1 MKILGKI
8 LIAAIFA
15 GAAAWQGRAQERS
28 LVPDAT
34 CAYMIRGTDT
44 LLLDIYRPEALSQTT
59 WKGKTKPAILNVT
72 GGGFG
77 GGSRDSHY
85 FIPWFQ
91 ELLEAGYPI
100 VSIDY
105 RLYMKGRR
113 AVGNE
118 LGISLKTAI
127 EMATEDLFLAT
138 KWLLEKGESYGI
150 DARNLVLVGGS
161 AGAITILQAEY
172 ELCNRTPIAAV
183 LPEDFD
189 YAGVMAF
196 SGAVFPDK
204 GKPVFARPP
213 CPIFLL
219 HGTDDMVVPYGKYT
233 KYKMNFYGTQAL
245 DKILSDNGFSH
256 WTFRYEGLR
265 HEVAGGMLVTV
276 PFQDAFIKDILEGRK
291 SSMDS
296 VVDWPGKPSGPNPQ
310 LPWLYD
316 GKKH

>member
-1 MKILGKI
+1 MKIFGKI
-8 LIAAIFA
+8 LIAALLA
-15 GAAAWQGRAQERS
+15 GVAAWQAPAQEHK
-28 LVPDAT
+28 LTPDAT
-34 CAYMIRGTDT
+34 CAYIVRGADT
-44 LLLDIYRPEALSQTT
+44 LLLDIYRPAPGAPTT

-77 GGSRDSHY
+77 GGSRDHI
-85 FIPWFQ
+85 FFHPWFQ

-113 AVGNE
+113 AVGDE
-118 LGISLKTAI
+118 LGIFLKTAI

-138 KWLLEKGESYGI
+138 KWLLENGEPYGI

-161 AGAITILQAEY
+161 AGAVTILQAEY
-172 ELCNRTPIAAV
+172 ELCNRTPIASV

-189 YAGVMAF
+189 YFGVMAF
-196 SGAVFPDK
+196 AGSIFPDK
-204 GKPVFARPP
+204 GKPVFARKP
-213 CPIFLL
+213 CPILL
-219 HGTDDMVVPYGKYT
+219 MHGTDDMVVPYGKYL
-233 KYKMNFYGTQAL
+233 KYKMNFYGTKAL
-245 DKILSDNGFSH
+245 SKILTDNGYPN

-276 PFQDAFIKDILEGRK
+276 PFQDAFIKDCMEGRY
-291 SSMDS
+291 SSMD
-296 VVDWPGKPSGPNPQ
+296 VVADWPNKPTGNNPQ

>member
-8 LIAAIFA
+8 LIAAVLA
-15 GAAAWQGRAQERS
+15 GAAAMQAPAQEKK
-28 LVPDAT
+28 LTPDAT
-34 CAYMIRGTDT
+34 CAYIIRGTDT
-44 LLLDIYRPEALSQTT
+44 LLLDIYRPASGAPTT
-59 WKGKTKPAILNVT
+59 WKGKVKPAILNVT

-77 GGSRDSHY
+77 GGSRDSH
-85 FIPWFQ
+85 FFLPWFQ
-91 ELLEAGYPI
+91 ELLDAGYPI

-113 AVGNE
+113 AVGDE
-118 LGISLKTAI
+118 LGIFLKTAI

-138 KWLLEKGESYGI
+138 KWLLENGEPYGI

-161 AGAITILQAEY
+161 AGAVTILQAEY
-172 ELCNRTPIAAV
+172 ELCNRTAIASV

-189 YAGVMAF
+189 YVGVMAF
-196 SGAVFPDK
+196 SGSIFPDK

-213 CPIFLL
+213 CPILMM
-219 HGTDDMVVPYGKYT
+219 HGTDDMVVPYGKYL
-233 KYKMNFYGTQAL
+233 KYKMNFYGTKAL
-245 DKILSDNGFSH
+245 DRILAENGYPR
-256 WTFRYEGLR
+256 WTFRYAGLR

-276 PFQDAFIKDILEGRK
+276 PFQDAFIKDCMEGRH
-291 SSMDS
+291 SSMDNL
-296 VVDWPGKPSGPNPQ
+296 VEWPLPKYGPNPQ

>member
-8 LIAAIFA
+8 LIAAILA
-15 GAAAWQGRAQERS
+15 GVAAWQLPAQEKS

-34 CAYMIRGTDT
+34 CAYIVRGTDT
-44 LLLDIYRPEALSQTT
+44 LLLDIYRPAPGAPTV
-59 WKGKTKPAILNVT
+59 WKDKVKPAILNVT

-85 FIPWFQ
+85 FIPWFR

-113 AVGNE
+113 AVGDQ
-118 LGISLKTAI
+118 LGEYLKTAI

-138 KWLLEKGESYGI
+138 KWLLENGEPYGI

-161 AGAITILQAEY
+161 AGAVTILQAEY
-172 ELCNRTPIAAV
+172 ELCNRTPIASV

-189 YAGVMAF
+189 YVGVMAF
-196 SGAVFPDK
+196 AGFLFPDE
-204 GKPVFARPP
+204 GKPVFARRP
-213 CPIFLL
+213 CPILL
-219 HGTDDMVVPYGKYT
+219 MHGTDDMVVPYGKYL
-233 KYKMNFYGTQAL
+233 KYKMNSYGTKEL
-245 DKILSDNGFSH
+245 SKIFSKNGYPH
-256 WTFRYEGLR
+256 WTFRYESLR

-276 PFQDAFIKDILEGRK
+276 PFQDAFIKDCMEGRN
-291 SSMDS
+291 SSMDN
-296 VVDWPGKPSGPNPQ
+296 VVDWPLKPSGTNPQ